1 MIKKR
6 VRFWEE
12 YIRTVQSKLDK
23 SDSRIEELEIR
34 LQDARKYN
42 QQVVRDRNHAEA
54 ELLRNGYSSE
64 QIQNVLVGKEP

>member
-23 SDSRIEELEIR
+23 SDDRIEILEKR
-34 LQDARKYN
+34 LEDARTYN
-42 QQVVRDRNHAEA
+42 RQVVKERNHAEA